1 VGGVEP
7 GAHLPDALHL
17 LGHDGHRAP
26 PRGAVQRALRCRA
39 RAAPAQAPRL
49 RERGALPDRHA
60 GGAALPGRLR
70 GGPAGPADVETVE
83 RHLRHRPLEA
93 RGAAVH
99 IQQALRRERAYLMA
113 VDIALTSL
121 AMPLTEFPA
130 IAREAEQRG
139 YRTAW
144 VGEASGAEA
153 IVLSTLIA
161 THTQTLKIANGV
173 IPVQTR
179 TPIVYGQAAATLA
192 HLAPGRFAL
201 GLSSEIIVGQWHGL
215 PFTPS
220 IQQMREAVQ
229 IIRMAA
235 AGERVNFEGK
245 FYRLKNFRL
254 AIPAPSPPPRI
265 YLAALGPRMCELAGE
280 VADGVLLNW
289 IPPAAVPASVRHV
302 ETGAKRAGRSL
313 ADVDVAVYVRT
324 CVTDEPEPVRES
336 LARDITGYA
345 IVSVYARF
353 FEECGFAPEVEAVN
367 RAWKA
372 GDRAGAVKE
381 ISERVLDG
389 LGAVGSAEAC
399 REQMA
404 AFARTGATPVVL
416 PFAPPGPAARA
427 SLLRTF
433 RSFPA

>member
-1 VGGVEP
+1 
-7 GAHLPDALHL
+7 
-17 LGHDGHRAP
+17 
-26 PRGAVQRALRCRA
+26 
-39 RAAPAQAPRL
+39 
-49 RERGALPDRHA
+49 
-60 GGAALPGRLR
+60 
-70 GGPAGPADVETVE
+70 
-83 RHLRHRPLEA
+83 
-93 RGAAVH
+93 
-99 IQQALRRERAYLMA
+99 
-113 VDIALTSL
+113 
-121 AMPLTEFPA
+121 
-130 IAREAEQRG
+130 
-139 YRTAW
+139 
-144 VGEASGAEA
+144 
-153 IVLSTLIA
+153 VLSTLIA
-161 THTQTLKIANGV
+161 THTATIGIANGV

-201 GLSSEIIVGQWHGL
+201 GLGLSSEIIVGQWHGL

-229 IIRMAA
+229 IIRTAA

-254 AIPAPSPPPRI
+254 AIPAPPTPPRI

-289 IPPAAVPASVRHV
+289 IPPSAVGASLAHV
-302 ETGAKRAGRSL
+302 EAGARRAGRRP

-324 CVTDEPEPVRES
+324 CVTDERGTVREA

-353 FEECGFAPEVEAVN
+353 FEECGYGPEVAAVN
-367 RAWKA
+367 AAWKA
-372 GDRAGAVKE
+372 GDRAAAVKG

-389 LGAVGSAEAC
+389 LGAVGPADHC
-399 REQMA
+399 REQLA
-404 AFARTGATPVVL
+404 AFARTGVTPVVL
-416 PFAPPGPAARA
+416 PFAPPGPTARA

-433 RSFPA
+433 RSFP

>member
-1 VGGVEP
+1 
-7 GAHLPDALHL
+7 
-17 LGHDGHRAP
+17 
-26 PRGAVQRALRCRA
+26 
-39 RAAPAQAPRL
+39 
-49 RERGALPDRHA
+49 
-60 GGAALPGRLR
+60 
-70 GGPAGPADVETVE
+70 
-83 RHLRHRPLEA
+83 
-93 RGAAVH
+93 
-99 IQQALRRERAYLMA
+99 MA
-113 VDIALTSL
+113 IDIALTGL
-121 AMPLTEFPA
+121 AVPLAEFPA
-130 IAREAEQRG
+130 IAREAESRG

-161 THTQTLKIANGV
+161 THTATIGIANGV

-192 HLAPGRFAL
+192 HLAPGRFGLGL

-229 IIRMAA
+229 IIRTAA

-254 AIPAPSPPPRI
+254 AIPAPPTPPRI

-289 IPPAAVPASVRHV
+289 IPASAVATSLAHV
-302 ETGAKRAGRSL
+302 EAGAKRAGRRL
-313 ADVDVAVYVRT
+313 ADLDVAVYVRT
-324 CVTDEPEPVRES
+324 CVTDERGTVREA

-353 FEECGFAPEVEAVN
+353 FEECGYAPEVAAVN
-367 RAWKA
+367 AAWKA
-372 GDRAGAVKE
+372 GDRAAAVKG

-389 LGAVGSAEAC
+389 LGAVGPADHC
-399 REQMA
+399 REQLA
-404 AFARTGATPVVL
+404 AFARTGVTPVVL
-416 PFAPPGPAARA
+416 PFAPPGPTARA

-433 RSFPA
+433 RSFP

>member
-1 VGGVEP
+1 
-7 GAHLPDALHL
+7 
-17 LGHDGHRAP
+17 
-26 PRGAVQRALRCRA
+26 
-39 RAAPAQAPRL
+39 
-49 RERGALPDRHA
+49 
-60 GGAALPGRLR
+60 
-70 GGPAGPADVETVE
+70 
-83 RHLRHRPLEA
+83 
-93 RGAAVH
+93 
-99 IQQALRRERAYLMA
+99 MA
-113 VDIALTSL
+113 IDIALTGL
-121 AMPLTEFPA
+121 AVPLAEFPA
-130 IAREAEQRG
+130 IAREAESRG

-161 THTQTLKIANGV
+161 THTATIGIANGV

-192 HLAPGRFAL
+192 HLAPGRFGLGL

-229 IIRMAA
+229 IIRTAA

-254 AIPAPSPPPRI
+254 AIPAPPTPPRI

-289 IPPAAVPASVRHV
+289 IPPSAMGTSLAHV
-302 ETGAKRAGRSL
+302 EAGAKRAGRRL
-313 ADVDVAVYVRT
+313 ADLDIAVYVRT
-324 CVTDEPEPVRES
+324 CVTDERDAVRES

-353 FEECGFAPEVEAVN
+353 FEECGYAPEVAAVN
-367 RAWKA
+367 AAWKA
-372 GDRAGAVKE
+372 GDRAAAVKG

-389 LGAVGSAEAC
+389 LGAVGPADHC
-399 REQMA
+399 REQLA

-416 PFAPPGPAARA
+416 PFAPAGPTARA
-427 SLLRTF
+427 SMLRTF
-433 RSFPA
+433 RSFP

>member
-1 VGGVEP
+1 MP
-7 GAHLPDALHL
+7 
-17 LGHDGHRAP
+17 
-26 PRGAVQRALRCRA
+26 
-39 RAAPAQAPRL
+39 
-49 RERGALPDRHA
+49 
-60 GGAALPGRLR
+60 
-70 GGPAGPADVETVE
+70 
-83 RHLRHRPLEA
+83 
-93 RGAAVH
+93 
-99 IQQALRRERAYLMA
+99 I
-113 VDIALTSL
+113 DIALTGL
-121 AMPLTEFPA
+121 ALPLAEFPA
-130 IAREAEQRG
+130 IAREAEARG

-144 VGEASGAEA
+144 VGEASGTEA

-161 THTQTLKIANGV
+161 THTQRLGIANGV

-201 GLSSEIIVGQWHGL
+201 GLGLSSEIIVGQWHGL

-229 IIRMAA
+229 IIRAVA
-235 AGERVNFEGK
+235 AGERVSFDGK

-302 ETGAKRAGRSL
+302 EAGAQRAGRSL

-324 CVTDEPEPVRES
+324 CVTDERATVRLA

-345 IVSVYARF
+345 IVNAYARF
-353 FEECGFAPEVEAVN
+353 FEECGFADEVRTVN
-367 RAWKA
+367 TAWKA
-372 GDRAGAVKE
+372 GDRAGAVKA

-389 LGAVGSAEAC
+389 LGAVGPADLC
-399 REQMA
+399 RAQLA

-416 PFAPPGPAARA
+416 PFAPPGPAARE

-433 RSFPA
+433 RTFP

>member
-1 VGGVEP
+1 
-7 GAHLPDALHL
+7 
-17 LGHDGHRAP
+17 
-26 PRGAVQRALRCRA
+26 
-39 RAAPAQAPRL
+39 
-49 RERGALPDRHA
+49 
-60 GGAALPGRLR
+60 
-70 GGPAGPADVETVE
+70 
-83 RHLRHRPLEA
+83 
-93 RGAAVH
+93 
-99 IQQALRRERAYLMA
+99 MA
-113 VDIALTSL
+113 MDIALTGL
-121 AMPLTEFPA
+121 AMPLAEFPA
-130 IAREAEQRG
+130 LARESEARG

-161 THTQTLKIANGV
+161 THTSKIGIANGV

-192 HLAPGRFAL
+192 HLAPGRFGLGL

-229 IIRMAA
+229 IIRLAA
-235 AGERVNFEGK
+235 TGERVTFEGK

-254 AIPAPSPPPRI
+254 AIPAPSPAPRI

-289 IPPAAVPASVRHV
+289 LPPSAVPVSTRHV
-302 ETGAKRAGRSL
+302 ETGAKRASRSMS
-313 ADVDVAVYVRT
+313 DIDVAVYVRT
-324 CVTDEPEPVRES
+324 CVTDEAASVREA

-353 FEECGFAPEVEAVN
+353 FAECGFAAEVEAVN
-367 RAWKA
+367 KAWKA
-372 GDRAGAVKE
+372 GDRAGAVKG

-399 REQMA
+399 REQIN
-404 AFARTGATPVVL
+404 AFARTGATPVVV
-416 PFAPPGPAARA
+416 PFARPGTDARA
-427 SLLRTF
+427 SMLGTLRA
-433 RSFPA
+433 FP

>member
-1 VGGVEP
+1 
-7 GAHLPDALHL
+7 
-17 LGHDGHRAP
+17 
-26 PRGAVQRALRCRA
+26 
-39 RAAPAQAPRL
+39 
-49 RERGALPDRHA
+49 
-60 GGAALPGRLR
+60 
-70 GGPAGPADVETVE
+70 
-83 RHLRHRPLEA
+83 
-93 RGAAVH
+93 
-99 IQQALRRERAYLMA
+99 MA

-144 VGEASGAEA
+144 VGEASGSEA

-201 GLSSEIIVGQWHGL
+201 GLGLSSEIIVGQWHGL
-215 PFTPS
+215 PFSPS

-289 IPPAAVPASVRHV
+289 IPPSAVPASLRHV
-302 ETGAKRAGRSL
+302 EAGAKRARRNL

-353 FEECGFAPEVEAVN
+353 FEECGFAEEVEAVH

-372 GDRAGAVKE
+372 GDRAGAVKG

-399 REQMA
+399 RAQMA

-433 RSFPA
+433 RAFPA

>member
-1 VGGVEP
+1 MP
-7 GAHLPDALHL
+7 
-17 LGHDGHRAP
+17 
-26 PRGAVQRALRCRA
+26 
-39 RAAPAQAPRL
+39 
-49 RERGALPDRHA
+49 
-60 GGAALPGRLR
+60 
-70 GGPAGPADVETVE
+70 T
-83 RHLRHRPLEA
+83 
-93 RGAAVH
+93 
-99 IQQALRRERAYLMA
+99 
-113 VDIALTSL
+113 DIALTGL
-121 AMPLTEFPA
+121 AVPLAEFPA
-130 IAREAEQRG
+130 IAREAESRG

-161 THTQTLKIANGV
+161 THTTRIGIANGV

-192 HLAPGRFAL
+192 HLAPGRFGLGL

-229 IIRMAA
+229 IIRTAA

-245 FYRLKNFRL
+245 FYRLRKFRL
-254 AIPAPSPPPRI
+254 AIPAPSTPPRI
-265 YLAALGPRMCELAGE
+265 YLAALGPRMCELGGE

-289 IPPAAVPASVRHV
+289 IPPSAVATSLGHV
-302 ETGAKRAGRSL
+302 EAGARRAGRRL

-324 CVTDEPEPVRES
+324 CVTDERGSVREA

-353 FEECGFAPEVEAVN
+353 FEECGYAPEVAAVN
-367 RAWKA
+367 AAWKA
-372 GDRAGAVKE
+372 GDRAAAVKG

-389 LGAVGSAEAC
+389 LGAVGPADHC
-399 REQMA
+399 REQLA

-416 PFAPPGPAARA
+416 PFAPAGPAARA
-427 SLLRTF
+427 SMLRTF
-433 RSFPA
+433 RAFP

>member
-1 VGGVEP
+1 MS
-7 GAHLPDALHL
+7 
-17 LGHDGHRAP
+17 
-26 PRGAVQRALRCRA
+26 
-39 RAAPAQAPRL
+39 
-49 RERGALPDRHA
+49 
-60 GGAALPGRLR
+60 
-70 GGPAGPADVETVE
+70 T
-83 RHLRHRPLEA
+83 
-93 RGAAVH
+93 
-99 IQQALRRERAYLMA
+99 
-113 VDIALTSL
+113 DIALTGL
-121 AMPLTEFPA
+121 ALPLAEFPA
-130 IAREAEQRG
+130 IAREAESRG

-161 THTQTLKIANGV
+161 THTATIGIANGV

-192 HLAPGRFAL
+192 HLAPGRFGLGL

-229 IIRMAA
+229 IIRTAA

-254 AIPAPSPPPRI
+254 AIPPPPTPPRI

-289 IPPAAVPASVRHV
+289 IPPSAMGTSLAHV
-302 ETGAKRAGRSL
+302 EAGAKRAGRRL
-313 ADVDVAVYVRT
+313 ADLDIAVYVRT
-324 CVTDEPEPVRES
+324 CVTDERDAVRES

-353 FEECGFAPEVEAVN
+353 FEECGYAPEVAAVN
-367 RAWKA
+367 AAWKA
-372 GDRAGAVKE
+372 GDRAAAVKG

-389 LGAVGSAEAC
+389 LGAVGPADHC
-399 REQMA
+399 REQLA

-416 PFAPPGPAARA
+416 PFAPAGPTARA
-427 SLLRTF
+427 SMLRTF
-433 RSFPA
+433 RSFP

>member
-1 VGGVEP
+1 MP
-7 GAHLPDALHL
+7 
-17 LGHDGHRAP
+17 
-26 PRGAVQRALRCRA
+26 
-39 RAAPAQAPRL
+39 
-49 RERGALPDRHA
+49 
-60 GGAALPGRLR
+60 
-70 GGPAGPADVETVE
+70 T
-83 RHLRHRPLEA
+83 
-93 RGAAVH
+93 
-99 IQQALRRERAYLMA
+99 
-113 VDIALTSL
+113 DIALTGL
-121 AMPLTEFPA
+121 AVPLAEFPA
-130 IAREAEQRG
+130 IAREAESRG

-153 IVLSTLIA
+153 IVLSTLVA
-161 THTQTLKIANGV
+161 THTTRIGIANGV

-179 TPIVYGQAAATLA
+179 TPIVYAQAAATLA
-192 HLAPGRFAL
+192 HLAPGRFGLGL

-229 IIRMAA
+229 IIRTAA
-235 AGERVNFEGK
+235 AGERVNFEGT

-254 AIPAPSPPPRI
+254 AIPAPSTPPRI

-289 IPPAAVPASVRHV
+289 IPPSAVATSLGHV
-302 ETGAKRAGRSL
+302 EAGAKRAGRRL
-313 ADVDVAVYVRT
+313 ADLDVAVYVRT
-324 CVTDEPEPVRES
+324 CVTDERGPVRES

-353 FEECGFAPEVEAVN
+353 FEECGYAPEVAAVN
-367 RAWKA
+367 AAWKA
-372 GDRAGAVKE
+372 GDRAAAVKG

-389 LGAVGSAEAC
+389 LGAVGPADHC
-399 REQMA
+399 REQIA

-427 SLLRTF
+427 SMLGTF
-433 RSFPA
+433 RAFP